1 MTGHFIPN
9 GTFHTTMLCYM
20 FTCKITMRLHI
31 SLMRH
36 ILLINLFGRNDV
48 SSFSDLIF
56 IHQILHKRFSS
67 LSMNKFS
74 FQMRSIRVTCPKII
88 FAEFCNILKPVI
100 GPIRMTRV
108 VGEMLSWGNMVVW
121 NNSIISFSTGFYI
134 SFLVQ
139 ILMKAAL
146 TMTSFAETE
155 LRNVR
160 CVRFRIL

>member
-1 MTGHFIPN
+1 
-9 GTFHTTMLCYM
+9 M

-31 SLMRH
+31 SLKRH

-56 IHQILHKRFSS
+56 IHQILHKRLSS
-67 LSMNKFS
+67 NTFS

-121 NNSIISFSTGFYI
+121 NNSIISFSSGFYI

-160 CVRFRIL
+160 YVRFRIL